1 MRGCRDGGLRA
12 GEMLKRVGAELF
24 GALARR
30 ALGIEA
36 DVGVEIVEKRGVVFL
51 LKVDNCEQAVDD
63 RLLRGEGASLFS
75 GGQSGFEMA
84 AR

>member
-1 MRGCRDGGLRA
+1 MA
-12 GEMLKRVGAELF
+12 KRFGAELF

-30 ALGIEA
+30 AVGIEA
-36 DVGVEIVEKRGVVFL
+36 DVGIEIVEKRGVVFL
-51 LKVDNCEQAVDD
+51 LKVDHSEQAVDD
-63 RLLRGEGASLFS
+63 RLLRGDGASLFG